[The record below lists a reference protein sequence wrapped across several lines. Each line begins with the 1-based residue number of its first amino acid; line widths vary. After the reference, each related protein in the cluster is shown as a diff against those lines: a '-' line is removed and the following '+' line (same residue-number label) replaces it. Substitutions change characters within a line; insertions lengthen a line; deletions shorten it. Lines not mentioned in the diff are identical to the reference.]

1 MKRALFTMTVLMASA
16 MSFAQAQTS
25 APMVGLER
33 VKAPMPVNKVF
44 QAATKADMPKKSIYN
59 GNYYTVPSGALYMGY
74 NLDDMGYQ
82 ATFVNIPG
90 LMSGTFTNM
99 NENPFSAS
107 WTWNGNNANE
117 LGLVDEN
124 NNFVWIGMPS
134 NGADGIRYVPAP
146 VLNGAD
152 SYTLPS
158 SYNQNG
164 IISVDRLSA
173 LTYADPHIGRQIY
186 GTSGFMSTQYLWGTG
201 DASVFDI
208 IDNEDGTKDTVDV
221 VTKSFGF
228 AQHYTKPM
236 SPLYI
241 ENIYIPG
248 ISAKNNQNPLGDKA
262 LTMQIVG
269 DSGNMIAELTV
280 KQEDLINRNNT
291 DYLEPF
297 GTPSLWTI
305 KFENVIDDPVWGE
318 LVEPI
323 IINEGFTIM
332 VTGFDQE
339 GVDLGLFGFQADGTE
354 VTAPLDVE
362 SGVMLTKREDGTTKE
377 VMYAGVLSIPITFTA
392 LTDNVFVQTDLTY
405 TDQATGD
412 IQEFPN
418 SNVLRISENGADS
431 YLESGADVSLY
442 VSTATPWEDGGYII
456 EMVETN
462 DDSEWLN
469 LTPTNN
475 TEYWEQS
482 GSGFN
487 LLNFTA
493 NPINAGE
500 GRWAVLK
507 VSGRGVESESPIIIL
522 QGNATLDD
530 VPTGIE
536 NVVNDNNVKADPNAP
551 VYNIS
556 GQRVSK
562 DAKGILIQNGKKFMN
577 K

>member
-44 QAATKADMPKKSIYN
+44 HAATKADMPKKSIYN
-59 GNYYTVPSGALYMGY
+59 GNYYTVPTGALYMGY
-74 NLDDMGYQ
+74 NEEDMGYI
-82 ATFVNIPG
+82 ATLVNVPG
-90 LMSGTFTNM
+90 LAAGIFTNM
-99 NENPFSAS
+99 NSDPFSAT
-107 WTWNGNNANE
+107 WTWNGKDASE
-117 LGLVDEN
+117 YGLVDEN

-134 NGADGIRYVPAP
+134 NGAEGLRSFPTP
-146 VLNGAD
+146 VLMGAD
-152 SYTLPS
+152 SYSLPNS
-158 SYNQNG
+158 NNQSG
-164 IISVDRLSA
+164 IISVDRLSS
-173 LTYADPHIGRQIY
+173 LTYTDPHIGRQIY

-201 DASVFDI
+201 NASVTDI
-208 IDNEDGTKDTVDV
+208 IENEGGVNDTVDI

-228 AQHYTKPM
+228 AQHFTKPM
-236 SPLYI
+236 TPLYV
-241 ENIYIPG
+241 ENIFIPG

-280 KQEDLINRNNT
+280 KQEDLINKNNT

-297 GTPSLWTI
+297 GTPTLWTI
-305 KFENVIDDPVWGE
+305 KFENVVDDPIWGKM
-318 LVEPI
+318 VEPFVI
-323 IINEGFTIM
+323 DEGFTVM

-339 GVDLGLFGFQADGTE
+339 GVDMGLFGFMADGVE

-362 SGVMLTKREDGTTKE
+362 SAIMLTKREDGTTKE
-377 VMYAGVLSIPITFTA
+377 VMYAGILSVPITFTS
-392 LTDNVFVQTDLTY
+392 LTDNVMVQTDLTY
-405 TDQATGD
+405 TDQASGETT
-412 IQEFPN
+412 EFPN

-456 EMVETN
+456 EMAETN
-462 DDSEWLN
+462 DNSEWLN
-469 LTPTNN
+469 LNPTCN
-475 TEYWEQS
+475 TEYWEDS

-493 NPINAGE
+493 EPINAGE

-507 VSGRGVESESPIIIL
+507 VSGRGVESEAPIIIL
-522 QGNATLDD
+522 QGTATLDD

-536 NVVNDNNVKADPNAP
+536 NVVTGNTVKADPNAP

>member
-44 QAATKADMPKKSIYN
+44 QAAKKADMPKKSIYN

-74 NLDDMGYQ
+74 NEEDMGYQ
-82 ATFVNIPG
+82 ATLVNIPG
-90 LMSGTFTNM
+90 LVSGTFTNM
-99 NENPFSAS
+99 NENPFSAT
-107 WTWNGNNANE
+107 WTWNGSSASE
-117 LGLVDEN
+117 YGLVDEN

-134 NGADGIRYVPAP
+134 NGAQDLKSFPAP

-158 SYNQNG
+158 NYNQSG

-201 DASVFDI
+201 DASVVDI

-241 ENIYIPG
+241 ENIFIPG

-280 KQEDLINRNNT
+280 KQEDLINKNNT

-305 KFENVIDDPVWGE
+305 KFQNAVDDPVWGE
-318 LVEPI
+318 MVEPI

-339 GVDLGLFGFQADGTE
+339 GVDMGLFGFQADGVD
-354 VTAPLDVE
+354 VTGPLDVE
-362 SGVMLTKREDGTTKE
+362 SGVMLTKREDGTTKK

-405 TDQATGD
+405 TDQGTG
-412 IQEFPN
+412 QTTEYPN
-418 SNVLRISENGADS
+418 SNVLRITENGADS
-431 YLESGADVSLY
+431 YLESGADQSLY

-493 NPINAGE
+493 SPINAGE

-522 QGNATLDD
+522 QGTATLDD
-530 VPTGIE
+530 VPSGIE